1 MSTNRMDLVRD
12 DTRMALTEDDEAVGE
27 KRDAGRTKE
36 TSEETQEVSKPAA
49 GIAKLKAVLHNNG
62 VTSTNHQDGEGPA
75 HQTLLQPPEVE
86 NSLGA
91 AGEGNDRAD
100 MVMLSAPPSHRS
112 NRSGSSRRPTYSR
125 YGGAPSGALSIASS
139 QAQSRRG
146 SLLMSEFSD
155 QVGGGP
161 AKKRFTNNGPAMF
174 GKNRKA
180 NKLDHVA
187 TALAVANAFTSA
199 GSQKQLK
206 KAQDTGNK
214 IVPQPQLVTMQTFKA
229 VNPEDSADGKK
240 PGMSELPWWKRVLCF
255 CFFGW
260 DIEADQYPQIPHR
273 NAFGKTPYDPS
284 RRRLLH
290 LTASPWYNNF
300 MLLLACAD
308 SALLVIEAEG
318 AISGVVEHS
327 TIVFSSFY
335 TIDIGFRFYAW
346 GVSGGKM
353 AFMRQNT
360 YNKIDLIVTVICWV
374 EIILGRVAF
383 FGFTIRSIKL
393 LRLLQP
399 LTRFVTFAGVEAVL
413 KTVEVGFLALG
424 TVVYLMLFFFVVFGV
439 VGMEAY
445 SGSFNRRCVWADSY
459 PNWEVKQPEQ
469 WCKRY
474 DKRKFELGRFPSEV
488 DNGLNNNCGPFQLC
502 VDVGAPNNGF
512 TNFDNM
518 AASMLS
524 IFQSF
529 TADSQYVVMW
539 ASLQSE
545 PDYTGITIMY
555 YLLVAFLLGQLL
567 INVFLAV
574 LTTVFTAVRVSMGIM
589 SDEAEEAEQ
598 KEVDDAINEAV
609 GAEHSRESLHRRG
622 SLASQVSVGKLDGSD
637 DMSSETSKSSIDEI
651 TKGEPGLAR
660 DRDDLDVAGAFRFIF
675 RSTQFEAFV
684 LLVIFGNSATIAIS
698 GHVDQETA
706 GLLVEFERYF
716 SIFFLLEFLCQVGGR
731 NPKELPLAI
740 LTAPHKHHLALP
752 FLLGRILQLL
762 LRAQHH
768 PKHSPASDQNQ
779 QFTPHVC
786 QPGAV
791 ADHQHIDTSRA
802 LLLSA
807 SDCIR
812 RLPTQVLCARRT

>member
-1 MSTNRMDLVRD
+1 MDLVRD

-27 KRDAGRTKE
+27 KRGAGGTAE
-36 TSEETQEVSKPAA
+36 ALEETQEVSKPAA
-49 GIAKLKAVLHNNG
+49 GIARLQAILHNKG
-62 VTSTNHQDGEGPA
+62 VTNQQDEVNPA
-75 HQTLLQPPEVE
+75 HQTLLQPPEVV
-86 NSLGA
+86 NSQVAVGKVD
-91 AGEGNDRAD
+91 DRAD

-112 NRSGSSRRPTYSR
+112 DLSASSRRNAFSG
-125 YGGAPSGALSIASS
+125 YGGAPSGALSNAS
-139 QAQSRRG
+139 QVRSRRG
-146 SLLMSEFSD
+146 SLAMSEASN
-155 QVGGGP
+155 QAGGGP
-161 AKKRFTNNGPAMF
+161 SKKRFSNNGPIMF
-174 GKNRKA
+174 GKNRKS
-180 NKLDHVA
+180 NKMDHVA
-187 TALAVANAFTSA
+187 TALSVANAFTSA
-199 GSQKQLK
+199 AAHKEMTRALSS
-206 KAQDTGNK
+206 NK
-214 IVPQPQLVTMQTFKA
+214 IAQQPQLATMQSFKV
-229 VNPEDSADGKK
+229 VNPEDSAEGKK

-273 NAFGKTPYDPS
+273 NAFGKTAYDPS

-318 AISGVVEHS
+318 EISGVVEYS
-327 TIVFSSFY
+327 TIVFSSLY

-399 LTRFVTFAGVEAVL
+399 LTRFITFAGVEAVL

-469 WCKRY
+469 WCKRF
-474 DKRKFELGRFPSEV
+474 DKRKFELGRFPSEF

-518 AASMLS
+518 ATSMLS

-529 TADSQYVVMW
+529 TADSQYAVMW

-555 YLLVAFLLGQLL
+555 YLFVAFLLGQLL

-589 SDEAEEAEQ
+589 SDEAGEAEQ
-598 KEVDDAINEAV
+598 KEVNDAIQGAV
-609 GAEHSRESLHRRG
+609 DAEHSRESLNRRG
-622 SLASQVSVGKLDGSD
+622 SLVSQVSFGKLDGAD
-637 DMSSETSKSSIDEI
+637 DASSETSKSSIDEI

-660 DRDDLDVAGAFRFIF
+660 DRDELDVAGAFRFIF

-684 LLVIFGNSATIAIS
+684 LLVIFGNSAIIALS

-706 GLLVEFERYF
+706 ALLVEFERYF
-716 SIFFLLEFLCQVGGR
+716 SIFFLLEFLCQVGRR
-731 NPKELPLAI
+731 NPMKGV
-740 LTAPHKHHLALP
+740 T
-752 FLLGRILQLL
+752 
-762 LRAQHH
+762 
-768 PKHSPASDQNQ
+768 
-779 QFTPHVC
+779 
-786 QPGAV
+786 
-791 ADHQHIDTSRA
+791 
-802 LLLSA
+802 
-807 SDCIR
+807 
-812 RLPTQVLCARRT
+812 